1 MNKNYDFV
9 SLIKDIVSS
18 SSLDEL
24 RGGVVKGNEFLI
36 KYNLSEN
43 SDEFK
48 KLTTVVKLVRMKLKS
63 KKKHYDESIVGK
75 TYTISESKLISIFS

>member
-1 MNKNYDFV
+1 MNKNYDFA

-63 KKKHYDESIVGK
+63 KKKHYDESIIGK
-75 TYTISESKLISIFS
+75 SYTISESRLISLFS

>member
-1 MNKNYDFV
+1 MNKNYDFA

-24 RGGVVKGNEFLI
+24 RGCVVKGNEFLT
-36 KYNLSEN
+36 KYNLPEG

>member
-1 MNKNYDFV
+1 MNKNYDFA

-24 RGGVVKGNEFLI
+24 RGGVIKGNEFLT
-36 KYNLSEN
+36 KYNLPEG

-48 KLTTVVKLVRMKLKS
+48 KLTTVVTLVRMKLKS
-63 KKKHYDESIVGK
+63 KKKHYDESIIGK
-75 TYTISESKLISIFS
+75 SYTISESRLISLFS

>member
-1 MNKNYDFV
+1 MNKNYDFA

-24 RGGVVKGNEFLI
+24 RVCVIKGNEFLT
-36 KYNLSEN
+36 KYNLPEG

-48 KLTTVVKLVRMKLKS
+48 KLTTVVTLVRMKLKS
-63 KKKHYDESIVGK
+63 KKKHYDESIIGK
-75 TYTISESKLISIFS
+75 SYTISESRLISLFS

>member
-1 MNKNYDFV
+1 MNKNYDFA

-36 KYNLSEN
+36 KYN
-43 SDEFK
+43 
-48 KLTTVVKLVRMKLKS
+48 
-63 KKKHYDESIVGK
+63 
-75 TYTISESKLISIFS
+75 

>member
-1 MNKNYDFV
+1 MNKNYDFA

-24 RGGVVKGNEFLI
+24 RGCVIKGNEFLA
-36 KYNLSEN
+36 KYNLPEG

-48 KLTTVVKLVRMKLKS
+48 KLTTVVTLVRMKLKS
-63 KKKHYDESIVGK
+63 KKKHYDESIIGK
-75 TYTISESKLISIFS
+75 SYTISESRLISLFS